1 MKNVLFALMAIVAI
15 TFASCKKTETVETTT
30 TVDSTAVDTTK
41 VDTTATDT
49 TAADTTKAVEVTKA
63 VK

>member
-15 TFASCKKTETVETTT
+15 TFASCKKTETVETPT
-30 TVDSTAVDTTK
+30 TVDTTAVDSTCCDSTAVDTTK
-41 VDTTATDT
+41 
-49 TAADTTKAVEVTKA
+49 A

>member
-30 TVDSTAVDTTK
+30 TVDSTAVDSTVA
-41 VDTTATDT
+41 VDTTAVAVDT
-49 TAADTTKAVEVTKA
+49 TASTPAVEAK
-63 VK
+63 